1 MQSTQEGVCSTSQSS
16 RFAFPALLLG
26 ATAIGMAP
34 IFVRLSETGPVAT
47 AFYRMFLSLPVL
59 GVWWWMERRR
69 RGALPTAND
78 RRRRSWLIAAGLFF
92 AADLAVWHWS
102 IRITTVANATLLA
115 NLAPL
120 FVTLASWTLFGQ
132 RFRAGFLIGMVIALA
147 GAFVLMSASLGFGG
161 ARLIGDLLGM
171 LTAVFYAGYI
181 ISVAR
186 LRADVST
193 ATVMFGSAAVSAAAL
208 LPLALVSGDNLLP
221 VSANGWLVLL
231 ALAVVSHA
239 GGQGL
244 IAWALAHLS
253 AAFSSVSLLWQP
265 VAAALFAW
273 LLLHE
278 SPGAWQ
284 AAGGIIVLA
293 GIYLARRASY
303 ARRASLM

>member
-1 MQSTQEGVCSTSQSS
+1 MAGAGTPA
-16 RFAFPALLLG
+16 RLAFPALLLG
-26 ATAIGMAP
+26 ATAIGLAP

-59 GVWWWMERRR
+59 GVWWWTERHRC
-69 RGALPTAND
+69 GSLTTANN
-78 RRRRSWLIAAGLFF
+78 RRIRSWLVAAGLFF

-132 RFRAGFLIGMVIALA
+132 RFRAGFLIGMAIALA
-147 GAFVLMSASLGFGG
+147 GAFVLMSASLGFGQT
-161 ARLIGDLLGM
+161 RLVGDLLGM

-181 ISVAR
+181 VSVAR
-186 LRADVST
+186 LRAGVST

-208 LPLALVSGDNLLP
+208 LPLALLSGENLLP
-221 VSANGWLVLL
+221 VSVNGWFVLL

-253 AAFSSVSLLWQP
+253 AAFGSVSLLWQP

-278 SPGAWQ
+278 SLGAWQ
-284 AAGGIIVLA
+284 VAGGIIVLA

-303 ARRASLM
+303 ARQVAQRNIA

>member
-1 MQSTQEGVCSTSQSS
+1 MAGAGTPT
-16 RFAFPALLLG
+16 RLAFPALLLG
-26 ATAIGMAP
+26 ATAIGLAP

-59 GVWWWMERRR
+59 GIWLWAERRR
-69 RGALPTAND
+69 RRAPPTSD
-78 RRRRSWLIAAGLFF
+78 RQIRSWLIAAGLCF

-132 RFRAGFLIGMVIALA
+132 RFRASFLVGMAIALA
-147 GAFVLMSASLGFGG
+147 GAFVLMGASLGFGR
-161 ARLIGDLLGM
+161 ARLLGDLLGV

-181 ISVAR
+181 VSVAR
-186 LRADVST
+186 LRVGVST

-208 LPLALVSGDNLLP
+208 LPLALLSGENLVPVSG
-221 VSANGWLVLL
+221 NGWLVLA

-253 AAFSSVSLLWQP
+253 AAFGSVSLLWQP

-278 SPGAWQ
+278 SLGAWQ
-284 AAGGIIVLA
+284 MAGGVIVLA

-303 ARRASLM
+303 ARREPQENVA

>member
-1 MQSTQEGVCSTSQSS
+1 MAGAGTPA
-16 RFAFPALLLG
+16 RLAFPALLLG
-26 ATAIGMAP
+26 ATAIGLAP

-69 RGALPTAND
+69 RGARPTAND

-132 RFRAGFLIGMVIALA
+132 RFRAGFLIGMAIALA
-147 GAFVLMSASLGFGG
+147 GAFVLMSASLGFGR
-161 ARLIGDLLGM
+161 ARLIGDLLGV
-171 LTAVFYAGYI
+171 LTAAFYAGYI

-303 ARRASLM
+303 ARQASQENVA

>member
-1 MQSTQEGVCSTSQSS
+1 MAGAGSPT
-16 RFAFPALLLG
+16 RLAFPALLLG
-26 ATAIGMAP
+26 ATAIGLAP

-59 GVWWWMERRR
+59 GVWWWTERHRC
-69 RGALPTAND
+69 GSLPTANN
-78 RRRRSWLIAAGLFF
+78 RWIRSWLVAAGLFF

-120 FVTLASWTLFGQ
+120 FVTLASWAIFGQ
-132 RFRAGFLIGMVIALA
+132 RFRAGFLIGMAIALA
-147 GAFVLMSASLGFGG
+147 GAFVLMSASLGFGQT
-161 ARLIGDLLGM
+161 RLVGDLLGM

-181 ISVAR
+181 VSVAR
-186 LRADVST
+186 LRAGVST

-208 LPLALVSGDNLLP
+208 LPLALLSGENLLP
-221 VSANGWLVLL
+221 VSVNGWFVLL
-231 ALAVVSHA
+231 ALAVVSHV

-253 AAFSSVSLLWQP
+253 AAFGSVSLLWQP

-278 SPGAWQ
+278 SLGAWQ
-284 AAGGIIVLA
+284 VAGGIIVLA

-303 ARRASLM
+303 ARQVAQRNIA

>member
-1 MQSTQEGVCSTSQSS
+1 MAGAGTPA
-16 RFAFPALLLG
+16 RLAFPALLLG
-26 ATAIGMAP
+26 ATAIGLAP

-59 GVWWWMERRR
+59 GVWWWTERHRC
-69 RGALPTAND
+69 GSLPTANN
-78 RRRRSWLIAAGLFF
+78 RWIRSWLVAAGLFF

-120 FVTLASWTLFGQ
+120 FVTLASWAIFGQ
-132 RFRAGFLIGMVIALA
+132 RFRAGFLIGMAIALA
-147 GAFVLMSASLGFGG
+147 GAFVLMGDSLGFGQT
-161 ARLIGDLLGM
+161 RLVGDLLGM

-181 ISVAR
+181 VSVAR
-186 LRADVST
+186 LRAGVST

-208 LPLALVSGDNLLP
+208 LPLALLSGENLLP
-221 VSANGWLVLL
+221 VSVNGWFVLL

-253 AAFSSVSLLWQP
+253 AAFGSVSLLWQP

-278 SPGAWQ
+278 SLGAWQ
-284 AAGGIIVLA
+284 VAGGIIVLA

-303 ARRASLM
+303 ARQVAQRNIA

>member
-1 MQSTQEGVCSTSQSS
+1 MAGAGTPA
-16 RFAFPALLLG
+16 RFSFPALLLG
-26 ATAIGMAP
+26 ATAIGLAP
-34 IFVRLSETGPVAT
+34 IFVRLSELGPVAT

-59 GVWWWMERRR
+59 GIWLWTERHRNR
-69 RGALPTAND
+69 PRPATSD
-78 RRRRSWLIAAGLFF
+78 RRTMRWLVAAGLFF

-120 FVTLASWTLFGQ
+120 FVTLASWAIFGQ
-132 RFRAGFLIGMVIALA
+132 RFRAGFLVGMAFALA
-147 GAFVLMSASLGFGG
+147 GAFVLMGASLGFGR
-161 ARLIGDLLGM
+161 ARLFGDLLGV
-171 LTAVFYAGYI
+171 LTAVFYAGYL

-186 LRADVST
+186 LRTGAST

-208 LPLALVSGDNLLP
+208 LPLALVSGENLLP
-221 VSANGWLVLL
+221 VSVNGWLLLL

-244 IAWALAHLS
+244 IAWALAHRS
-253 AAFSSVSLLWQP
+253 AAFGSVSLLWQP

-278 SPGAWQ
+278 WLSARQ
-284 AAGGIIVLA
+284 VAGSIIVLA
-293 GIYLARRASY
+293 GIYLARRANH
-303 ARRASLM
+303 ARQAARKNVA

>member
-1 MQSTQEGVCSTSQSS
+1 MAGAGTPT
-16 RFAFPALLLG
+16 RLAFPALLAG
-26 ATAIGMAP
+26 ATAIGLAP

-47 AFYRMFLSLPVL
+47 AFYRMFLALPVL
-59 GVWWWMERRR
+59 GVWWWTERHR
-69 RGALPTAND
+69 RGTPPTATH
-78 RRRRSWLIAAGLFF
+78 RRIRCWLIAAGLFF

-120 FVTLASWTLFGQ
+120 FVTLASWAIFGQ
-132 RFRAGFLIGMVIALA
+132 RFRTGFLVGMAVALG
-147 GAFVLMSASLGFGG
+147 GAFVLMGASLGFGR
-161 ARLIGDLLGM
+161 ARLAGDLLGM

-181 ISVAR
+181 ISVTR
-186 LRADVST
+186 LRAGVST
-193 ATVMFGSAAVSAAAL
+193 ATVMFWSAAVSAAAL
-208 LPLALVSGDNLLP
+208 LPLALLSGENLLP
-221 VSANGWLVLL
+221 VSTNGWLVLL

-253 AAFSSVSLLWQP
+253 AAFGSVSLLWQP

-303 ARRASLM
+303 ARQASRENIA

>member
-1 MQSTQEGVCSTSQSS
+1 MAGAGTPA
-16 RFAFPALLLG
+16 RFSFPALLLG
-26 ATAIGMAP
+26 ATAIGLAP
-34 IFVRLSETGPVAT
+34 IFVRLSELGPIAT
-47 AFYRMFLSLPVL
+47 AFYRMFLSLPLL
-59 GVWWWMERRR
+59 GIWLWTECHRSRRR
-69 RGALPTAND
+69 PVTSD
-78 RRRRSWLIAAGLFF
+78 RRTMHWLVAAGLFF

-120 FVTLASWTLFGQ
+120 FVTLASWAIFGQ
-132 RFRAGFLIGMVIALA
+132 RFRTGFLVGMAVALA
-147 GAFVLMSASLGFGG
+147 GAFVLMGESLGFGR
-161 ARLIGDLLGM
+161 ARLIGDLLGV

-186 LRADVST
+186 LRTSAST
-193 ATVMFGSAAVSAAAL
+193 ARVMFGSAAVSAAAL
-208 LPLALVSGDNLLP
+208 LPLALISGENLLP
-221 VSANGWLVLL
+221 VSVNGWLVLL

-253 AAFSSVSLLWQP
+253 AAFGSVSLLWQP

-273 LLLHE
+273 ILLHE
-278 SPGAWQ
+278 SLGAWQ
-284 AAGGIIVLA
+284 VAGGIIVLA

-303 ARRASLM
+303 ARRVAQENVA